1 MGDKAGV
8 TINKEQ
14 QIIYTKSEQSYI
26 ISRRDW
32 KRLTRTIQKLRIS
45 SDKWSNVAWGT
56 LGIGSSC
63 VLSWVTG
70 VKGTWLLVVG
80 CTAIGVAV
88 ISFIAKHSE
97 RHQHKTSIEN
107 LKEVVLDI
115 EEAIMSKELIIE
127 NDDID

>member
-32 KRLTRTIQKLRIS
+32 KRLTGTIQKLCLS
-45 SDKWSNVAWGT
+45 SDKWSNIAWGT

-63 VLSWVTG
+63 LLSWGTG
-70 VKGTWLLVVG
+70 TNDTWLLVVG
-80 CTAIGVAV
+80 CTAIGVA
-88 ISFIAKHSE
+88 IFSFIAKHSE
-97 RHQHKTSIEN
+97 HLQHKSSIDN

-115 EEAIMSKELIIE
+115 EEAIMSKEPIA
-127 NDDID
+127 

>member
-14 QIIYTKSEQSYI
+14 QIIYTKSEQSYV

-32 KRLTRTIQKLRIS
+32 QRLTRTIQKLHLS

-63 VLSWVTG
+63 VLSWVTAA
-70 VKGTWLLVVG
+70 KDTWLLVVG
-80 CTAIGVAV
+80 CTAIGIAV

-97 RHQHKTSIEN
+97 RHQQKISIEN
-107 LKEVVLDI
+107 LKEVVLEI
-115 EEAIMSKELIIE
+115 EEAIMSKEPIIG
-127 NDDID
+127 NGID